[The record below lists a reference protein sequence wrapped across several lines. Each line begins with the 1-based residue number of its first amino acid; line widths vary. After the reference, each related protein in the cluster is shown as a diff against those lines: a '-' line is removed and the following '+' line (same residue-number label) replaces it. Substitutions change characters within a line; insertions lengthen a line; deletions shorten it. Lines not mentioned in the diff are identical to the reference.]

1 MGDGSG
7 TESAPPGR
15 ARALWLKVFRNRTK
29 VLGYAGVTAGAF
41 QVGLLGGQ
49 HWPMCALGALVAAI
63 GHYNDSH
70 QGQA

>member
-7 TESAPPGR
+7 NEGKAPGR
-15 ARALWLKVFRNRTK
+15 TRAFWLILWHNRTK
-29 VLGYAGVTAGAF
+29 ISGYLGVIVGAF

-63 GHYNDSH
+63 GHYNDQH
-70 QGQA
+70 QSAP